1 MSFKIN
7 PVLFAGGTGLGL
19 RMCVLFQHE
28 MNRNYRP
35 SDLVHI
41 KVQFGIN
48 STTVINCNLKSP
60 VFVSCACVGEIDTM
74 P

>member
-28 MNRNYRP
+28 MNRNYRL
-35 SDLVHI
+35 SDFLSSY
-41 KVQFGIN
+41 QFGIN

-60 VFVSCACVGEIDTM
+60 VFVSCVCIGEIDTM

>member
-1 MSFKIN
+1 MSFKII

-19 RMCVLFQHE
+19 RMCVLFQHG
-28 MNRNYRP
+28 MNC
-35 SDLVHI
+35 LTFFVHI

-48 STTVINCNLKSP
+48 STTVINGNLKSP
-60 VFVSCACVGEIDTM
+60 VFVSCACIGEIDMM